1 MPLSSSPSP
10 NVEERDRHP
19 PGNTD
24 KPSSLTDHGSDS
36 QTQRPQLKVVIPGQK
51 GFVPRTV
58 C

>member
-19 PGNTD
+19 QVPTR
-24 KPSSLTDHGSDS
+24 PSSSTDHGSDS

-51 GFVPRTV
+51 GFVPITER
-58 C
+58 